1 MKYTTHN
8 THDINGNR
16 SNFKGQITCP
26 FSLLITLFGQPEDG
40 DDSKMDAHWSI
51 EFEDGVIAT
60 IYNWKNGINYC
71 GRYATSVEDITKWN
85 IGGFDIAA
93 VDHVKNI
100 LISQEIAA

>member
-1 MKYTTHN
+1 MNYTTHN
-8 THDINGNR
+8 THDINVNR

-26 FSLLITLFGQPEDG
+26 FSLLITLFGQPEAGDG
-40 DDSKMDAHWSI
+40 ETSDAQWSI
-51 EFEDGVIAT
+51 EFDDGVIAT
-60 IYNWKNGINYC
+60 LYNWKNGISYG
-71 GRYATSVEDITKWN
+71 GRLAPQVEQITKWN

>member
-8 THDINGNR
+8 THDINVNR

-26 FSLLITLFGQPEDG
+26 FSLLITLFGQPEAG

-60 IYNWKNGINYC
+60 IYNWKNGRNWC
-71 GRYATSVEDITKWN
+71 GGPEVEHITKWN
-85 IGGFDIAA
+85 IGGFNIAA